1 MDDYRAVHYE
11 FTVCG
16 CGVMDIGD
24 GFTLSKLC
32 GNLAC
37 LRCCWSHH

>member
-1 MDDYRAVHYE
+1 MDDYGAVHNE

-24 GFTLSKLC
+24 GFTLPKLC

-37 LRCCWSHH
+37 LRS